1 MIQRIQTVWLL
12 IAASLSFTSL
22 KTSFYSGN
30 KLVMYDQTKVN
41 EKLFTSLTGMS
52 HMLIMVLTVGIGIL
66 SMVTVFFYKNRP
78 AQTKMS
84 FAALAVSLLTIV
96 LYFLQIKT
104 FVAAEGSYDL
114 TALIVFFI
122 PVFLILA
129 IRGIYKDEK
138 LIKSVDRLR

>member
-22 KTSFYSGN
+22 KTSFYTGN
-30 KLVMYDQTKVN
+30 KLILNSQTNVT
-41 EKLFTSLTGMS
+41 EKLFTSLNGMS

-66 SMVTVFFYKNRP
+66 SIVTVFFYKNRP

-84 FAALAVSLLTIV
+84 FAALGVSLLTIV
-96 LYFLQIKT
+96 LYFLQTKT
-104 FVAAEGSYDL
+104 FIAAEGSYVL
-114 TALIVFFI
+114 TALLVFFI